1 MKLTEK
7 KSTYADAATQIMQVL
22 ISLEKSHYVVVKKGV
37 AQKLS
42 ENELDETVRA
52 MNGWELEDGKLKK
65 SFRFSN
71 FVEAFG
77 FMTRIALEAEKMNHH
92 PDWSNVYNTV
102 TIKLSTH
109 DAGGITD
116 YDIKLAKVIDNIDQ

>member
-1 MKLTEK
+1 MIISVVSQMKYK
-7 KSTYADAATQIMQVL
+7 
-22 ISLEKSHYVVVKKGV
+22 
-37 AQKLS
+37 KLS

-52 MNGWELEDGKLKK
+52 MNGWELKDGKLKK

-116 YDIKLAKVIDNIDQ
+116 YDVKLANIIDNINQ

>member
-1 MKLTEK
+1 MIISVVSQMKYK
-7 KSTYADAATQIMQVL
+7 
-22 ISLEKSHYVVVKKGV
+22 
-37 AQKLS
+37 KLS

-116 YDIKLAKVIDNIDQ
+116 YDIKLAKVIDHINQ

>member
-1 MKLTEK
+1 MKYK
-7 KSTYADAATQIMQVL
+7 
-22 ISLEKSHYVVVKKGV
+22 
-37 AQKLS
+37 KLS